1 MLISQ
6 LMLVYDHVRS
16 FTYLGDV
23 IPFGTNVQL
32 KSPWKKQTFT
42 YGAGTNPNLSLF
54 KTTRES
60 DVNHPFNI
68 YRPQTKLR
76 EGNVYTGVRDS
87 VHRGG
92 VCSLLGGACS
102 QGVGC
107 LVQWGVPAP
116 RGGGVPGPV
125 GRGACSRGVWS
136 QGGCLV
142 WGCLVLGG
150 ACSRGVPGGDTLPP
164 PPPNMATAVGGTHPT
179 GMHSCWHCFRVN

>member
-32 KSPWKKQTFT
+32 TSPWKKQTFT

-68 YRPQTKLR
+68 YLPQN
-76 EGNVYTGVRDS
+76 EV
-87 VHRGG
+87 
-92 VCSLLGGACS
+92 A
-102 QGVGC
+102 
-107 LVQWGVPAP
+107 
-116 RGGGVPGPV
+116 
-125 GRGACSRGVWS
+125 GR
-136 QGGCLV
+136 
-142 WGCLVLGG
+142 
-150 ACSRGVPGGDTLPP
+150 
-164 PPPNMATAVGGTHPT
+164 
-179 GMHSCWHCFRVN
+179 